1 MRLLSTG
8 IMISDDDDELIF
20 NSYLILIKFN
30 INSLMQLLAG
40 SSQVAQW

>member
-1 MRLLSTG
+1 
-8 IMISDDDDELIF
+8 MISDDDDELIF